1 MTIITLFAI
10 LFDRYDEEDVAPG
23 DSKLLVKTRSDME
36 PEFNAERNK
45 KSFLWGK
52 VNEEIKKVKP
62 EYLMT
67 KDQVSRCGIE

>member
-1 MTIITLFAI
+1 
-10 LFDRYDEEDVAPG
+10 
-23 DSKLLVKTRSDME
+23 ME

-62 EYLMT
+62 ENLMT
-67 KDQVSRCGIE
+67 KDQVSRSTSCRKVAWIFQAQNL